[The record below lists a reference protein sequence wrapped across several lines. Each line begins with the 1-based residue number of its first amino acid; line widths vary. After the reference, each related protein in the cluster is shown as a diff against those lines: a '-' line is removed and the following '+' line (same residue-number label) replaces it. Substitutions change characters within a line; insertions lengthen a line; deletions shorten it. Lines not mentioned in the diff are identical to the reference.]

1 MPRFSPNDGWMA
13 AAALP
18 VLLCAVMLAVPA
30 NTQPMRPLPKSPAT
44 PEDTQKLFGLLSKGY
59 TPADCQLHDPAGNQL
74 AAVSCDI
81 NSDSGGPISATYAL
95 YRDAASLQSAFFSII
110 GPIQLVPC
118 PGVNQSPTVWHY
130 QGSPDQTAGSIACG
144 NLDTLSQVVWTNNA
158 NLMLGATESIDD
170 VPRHYQWWLAEG

>member
-13 AAALP
+13 GAALP
-18 VLLCAVMLAVPA
+18 VLCAVVLAAPA

-59 TPADCQLHDPAGNQL
+59 TPADCQLQDPEGNQV

-81 NSDSGGPISATYAL
+81 NTDPGGPLNARYAL
-95 YRDAASLQSAFFSII
+95 YRDAASLQSAFFSTI
-110 GPIQLVPC
+110 GPIKLEPC
-118 PGVNQSPTVWHY
+118 PGVNQSPTVWHN
-130 QGSPDQTAGSIACG
+130 QGSPDQTAGFIGCG
-144 NLDTLSQVVWTNNA
+144 YADTLSQVVWTNNA

-170 VPRHYQWWLAEG
+170 IPRHWQWWLAEG